1 MECEAVN
8 KKKSYRM
15 IAISLIVM
23 SFVLY
28 AIMPFNACL
37 PFSVC
42 TMAGITGIMMVVSEV
57 IFWIGSL
64 MIGRDVALKI
74 RKKYSIRTIV
84 NHIKERNQGGAK

>member
-1 MECEAVN
+1 MECEDPDR
-8 KKKSYRM
+8 KKVYRI

-42 TMAGITGIMMVVSEV
+42 TIAGITGIMMVISEV
-57 IFWIGSL
+57 ISEQSL
-64 MIGRDVALKI
+64 II
-74 RKKYSIRTIV
+74 
-84 NHIKERNQGGAK
+84 

>member
-1 MECEAVN
+1 MKCEGVN
-8 KKKSYRM
+8 KKKAYRI

-42 TMAGITGIMMVVSEV
+42 TIAGITGIMMVISEV

-74 RKKYSIRTIV
+74 RKKYSIGAFV
-84 NHIKERNQGGAK
+84 NHIKERKKG

>member
-1 MECEAVN
+1 MECEDPDR
-8 KKKSYRM
+8 KKVYRI

-42 TMAGITGIMMVVSEV
+42 TIAGITGIMMVISEV
-57 IFWIGSL
+57 IFWVGSL

-74 RKKYSIRTIV
+74 RKNYSIRTIV
-84 NHIKERNQGGAK
+84 NHIKDRKQR

>member
-1 MECEAVN
+1 MECEDPDR
-8 KKKSYRM
+8 KKVYRF

-42 TMAGITGIMMVVSEV
+42 TIAGITGIMMVISEV
-57 IFWIGSL
+57 IFWVGSL

-74 RKKYSIRTIV
+74 RKKYSIRTII
-84 NHIKERNQGGAK
+84 NHIKDRKQR

>member
-1 MECEAVN
+1 MECEDPDR
-8 KKKSYRM
+8 KKVYRI

-42 TMAGITGIMMVVSEV
+42 TIAGITGIMMAISEV
-57 IFWIGSL
+57 IFWVGSL

-84 NHIKERNQGGAK
+84 NHIKDRKQG

>member
-1 MECEAVN
+1 MECKDAN
-8 KKKSYRM
+8 RKKVYRI

-42 TMAGITGIMMVVSEV
+42 TIAGITGIMMAISEV
-57 IFWIGSL
+57 IFWVGSL

-84 NHIKERNQGGAK
+84 NHIKDRKQG

>member
-1 MECEAVN
+1 
-8 KKKSYRM
+8 
-15 IAISLIVM
+15 M
-23 SFVLY
+23 SFALY

-42 TMAGITGIMMVVSEV
+42 TIAGIKMAISEV
-57 IFWIGSL
+57 IFWVGSL

-84 NHIKERNQGGAK
+84 NHIKDRKQG

>member
-1 MECEAVN
+1 MDCKYPVR
-8 KKKSYRM
+8 KKVYRI

-42 TMAGITGIMMVVSEV
+42 TIAGITGIMMVISEV
-57 IFWIGSL
+57 IFWVGSL

-74 RKKYSIRTIV
+74 RKKYSIRTII
-84 NHIKERNQGGAK
+84 NHIKDRKQR

>member
-1 MECEAVN
+1 MECKYPDR
-8 KKKSYRM
+8 KKVYRI

-42 TMAGITGIMMVVSEV
+42 TIAGITGIMMVISEV
-57 IFWIGSL
+57 IFWVGSL

-74 RKKYSIRTIV
+74 RKKYSIRTII
-84 NHIKERNQGGAK
+84 NHIKDRKQR

>member
-1 MECEAVN
+1 MECEDGN
-8 KKKSYRM
+8 RKKVTRI

-42 TMAGITGIMMVVSEV
+42 TIAGITGIMMAISEV
-57 IFWIGSL
+57 IFWVGSL

-74 RKKYSIRTIV
+74 RKKYSMRTIV
-84 NHIKERNQGGAK
+84 NHIKDRKQG

>member
-1 MECEAVN
+1 MECEDGN
-8 KKKSYRM
+8 RKKVYRI

-42 TMAGITGIMMVVSEV
+42 TIAGITGIMMAISEV
-57 IFWIGSL
+57 IFWVGSL
-64 MIGRDVALKI
+64 MIGRNVALKI

-84 NHIKERNQGGAK
+84 NHIKDRKQG

>member
-1 MECEAVN
+1 MECEDPDR
-8 KKKSYRM
+8 KKVYRI

-42 TMAGITGIMMVVSEV
+42 TIAGITGIMMVISEV
-57 IFWIGSL
+57 IFWVGSL

-74 RKKYSIRTIV
+74 RKKYSIRTII
-84 NHIKERNQGGAK
+84 NHIKDRKQR

>member
-1 MECEAVN
+1 MDCKYPDR
-8 KKKSYRM
+8 KKVYRI

-42 TMAGITGIMMVVSEV
+42 TIAGITGIMMVISEV
-57 IFWIGSL
+57 IFWVGSL

-74 RKKYSIRTIV
+74 RKKYSIRTII
-84 NHIKERNQGGAK
+84 NHIKDRKQR

>member
-1 MECEAVN
+1 MECDDGN
-8 KKKSYRM
+8 RKKVYRI

-42 TMAGITGIMMVVSEV
+42 TIAGITGIMMVISEV
-57 IFWIGSL
+57 IFWVGSL

-84 NHIKERNQGGAK
+84 NHIKDRKQG

>member
-1 MECEAVN
+1 MECKDTN
-8 KKKSYRM
+8 RKKVSRI

-42 TMAGITGIMMVVSEV
+42 TIAGITGIMMAISEV
-57 IFWIGSL
+57 IFWVGSL

-84 NHIKERNQGGAK
+84 NHIKDRKQG

>member
-1 MECEAVN
+1 MECDDGN
-8 KKKSYRM
+8 RKKVYRI

-42 TMAGITGIMMVVSEV
+42 TIAGITGIMMAISEV
-57 IFWIGSL
+57 IFWVGSL

-84 NHIKERNQGGAK
+84 NHIKDRKQG

>member
-1 MECEAVN
+1 MECKYPDR
-8 KKKSYRM
+8 KKVYRI

-42 TMAGITGIMMVVSEV
+42 TIAGITGIMMAISEV
-57 IFWIGSL
+57 IFWVGSL

-84 NHIKERNQGGAK
+84 NHIKDRKQG

>member
-1 MECEAVN
+1 MECKDTN
-8 KKKSYRM
+8 RKKVSRI

-23 SFVLY
+23 SFALY

-42 TMAGITGIMMVVSEV
+42 TIAGITGIMMAISEV
-57 IFWIGSL
+57 IFWVGSL

-84 NHIKERNQGGAK
+84 NHIKDRKQG

>member
-1 MECEAVN
+1 MECKDPDR
-8 KKKSYRM
+8 KKVYRI

-42 TMAGITGIMMVVSEV
+42 TIAGITGIMMVISEV
-57 IFWIGSL
+57 IFWVGSL

-84 NHIKERNQGGAK
+84 NHIKDRKQR

>member
-1 MECEAVN
+1 MKCEDASR
-8 KKKSYRM
+8 KKVYRI
-15 IAISLIVM
+15 IAIILIVM

-42 TMAGITGIMMVVSEV
+42 TIAGITGIMMAISEV
-57 IFWIGSL
+57 IFWVGSL

-84 NHIKERNQGGAK
+84 NHIKDRKQG

>member
-1 MECEAVN
+1 MECKYPDR
-8 KKKSYRM
+8 KKVYRI

-28 AIMPFNACL
+28 AIMPFNVCL

-42 TMAGITGIMMVVSEV
+42 TIAGITGIMMVISEV
-57 IFWIGSL
+57 IFWVGSL

-74 RKKYSIRTIV
+74 RKKYSIRTII
-84 NHIKERNQGGAK
+84 NHIKDRKQR

>member
-1 MECEAVN
+1 MECDDAN
-8 KKKSYRM
+8 RKKVYRI

-42 TMAGITGIMMVVSEV
+42 TIAGITGIMMAISEV
-57 IFWIGSL
+57 IFWVGSL

-84 NHIKERNQGGAK
+84 NHIKDRKQG

>member
-1 MECEAVN
+1 MECKYPDR
-8 KKKSYRM
+8 KKVYRI

-42 TMAGITGIMMVVSEV
+42 TIAGITGIMMVISEV
-57 IFWIGSL
+57 IFWVGSL

-84 NHIKERNQGGAK
+84 NHIKDRKQR

>member
-1 MECEAVN
+1 MECEDGKR
-8 KKKSYRM
+8 KKIYRI
-15 IAISLIVM
+15 IAIGLIVM

-42 TMAGITGIMMVVSEV
+42 TIAGITGIMMAISEV
-57 IFWIGSL
+57 IFWVGSL
-64 MIGRDVALKI
+64 MIGRDVVLKI

-84 NHIKERNQGGAK
+84 NHIKDRKQG

>member
-1 MECEAVN
+1 MECEDAN
-8 KKKSYRM
+8 RKKVYRI

-23 SFVLY
+23 SFLLY

-42 TMAGITGIMMVVSEV
+42 TIAGITGIMMAISEV
-57 IFWIGSL
+57 IFWVGSL

-74 RKKYSIRTIV
+74 RKKYSIRAIV
-84 NHIKERNQGGAK
+84 NHIKERKKG

>member
-1 MECEAVN
+1 MECEDGKR
-8 KKKSYRM
+8 KKIYSI
-15 IAISLIVM
+15 IAIGLIVM

-42 TMAGITGIMMVVSEV
+42 TIAGITGIMMAISEV
-57 IFWIGSL
+57 IFWVGSL
-64 MIGRDVALKI
+64 MIGRDVVLKI

-84 NHIKERNQGGAK
+84 NHIKDRKQG

>member
-1 MECEAVN
+1 MECEDPDR
-8 KKKSYRM
+8 KKVYRI

-42 TMAGITGIMMVVSEV
+42 TIAGITGIMMVISEV
-57 IFWIGSL
+57 IFWVGSL

-84 NHIKERNQGGAK
+84 NHIKDRKQR